1 MRNCRIADNNFY
13 TLIVDR
19 VEKQNSIVSS
29 IIHLMQSDI
38 VTLERRD
45 FETQGRKLWKSIS
58 NLRRLLNDK
67 AVIFARCRFFNV
79 IGNAIGA
86 DVWTALT
93 VVKLMSVR
101 MPEEVTIIFR
111 IVLIF
116 SRVNRLTG

>member
-1 MRNCRIADNNFY
+1 
-13 TLIVDR
+13 
-19 VEKQNSIVSS
+19 
-29 IIHLMQSDI
+29 MQSDI

-67 AVIFARCRFFNV
+67 AVAHCRFFNV

-111 IVLIF
+111 IVLF
-116 SRVNRLTG
+116 RG